1 MLVICDMCLT
11 IDAEFRLCN
20 PVVLQHTMFRR
31 VLGEQWGYAAEI
43 SRQSYATRH
52 KSQAS
57 AYTLGWV

>member
-31 VLGEQWGYAAEI
+31 VLGEQQGYAAEI
-43 SRQSYATRH
+43 SQQS
-52 KSQAS
+52 
-57 AYTLGWV
+57 